1 MPTNPGRWVQFTTSL
16 PLPMGIGV
24 DEVNAITEVDADGA
38 GAKQGLQ
45 VGDELLWLDGIEVR
59 DGLVSIV
66 EALDREVVN
75 HVVVLRRVDEIRP
88 AAQQP
93 DVGFAHEI
101 GPVELQLPMVRVR
114 VRVRVRVVGLISISV
129 RLAHTLTLTLTLTL
143 TRRSCARVA
152 STPTWWC
159 RCPMSRSA

>member
-1 MPTNPGRWVQFTTSL
+1 
-16 PLPMGIGV
+16 MGIGV

-45 VGDELLWLDGIEVR
+45 VGDELLWLDGIEGR

-114 VRVRVRVVGLISISV
+114 VRVRARV
-129 RLAHTLTLTLTLTL
+129 RL
-143 TRRSCARVA
+143 S
-152 STPTWWC
+152 
-159 RCPMSRSA
+159 

>member
-1 MPTNPGRWVQFTTSL
+1 MPTNRGRWVQFTTSL

-114 VRVRVRVVGLISISV
+114 VRVRLGLGSGLGCPNPKPSPN
-129 RLAHTLTLTLTLTL
+129 HLTL
-143 TRRSCARVA
+143 TRG
-152 STPTWWC
+152 
-159 RCPMSRSA
+159 SA

>member
-1 MPTNPGRWVQFTTSL
+1 MPANRGRWVQFTTSL

-114 VRVRVRVVGLISISV
+114 VRVRVRVPWPRASPRGTPAPRPDSV
-129 RLAHTLTLTLTLTL
+129 AG
-143 TRRSCARVA
+143 
-152 STPTWWC
+152 
-159 RCPMSRSA
+159 

>member
-1 MPTNPGRWVQFTTSL
+1 MTTSL

-114 VRVRVRVVGLISISV
+114 VRLGLGSG
-129 RLAHTLTLTLTLTL
+129 LGLPHTL
-143 TRRSCARVA
+143 TRRGAPGRGAPRGAAGSRLPARCGCARRPPPRA
-152 STPTWWC
+152 AT
-159 RCPMSRSA
+159 